1 MVLPLNDWKQPV
13 GEAASLLG
21 QALGQLGANFAP
33 DLHFNPCE
41 FEALIRVVPDAA
53 RESHDQLYIAMDISL
68 KVHAGISDHENMRI
82 CSTLK
87 HEKLSAK
94 TKTSIRNAYAM
105 GKVRMVASEFEIVTR
120 VVKNR
125 NASGCAESNGFVLWQ
140 MKQKWAFYGN
150 SFQVWG
156 DGYEPYQNKNG
167 RRMDN

>member
-1 MVLPLNDWKQPV
+1 MYLSTVKDAK
-13 GEAASLLG
+13 
-21 QALGQLGANFAP
+21 FFY
-33 DLHFNPCE
+33 LHQKIN
-41 FEALIRVVPDAA
+41 V
-53 RESHDQLYIAMDISL
+53 
-68 KVHAGISDHENMRI
+68 NMFY
-82 CSTLK
+82 SK
-87 HEKLSAK
+87 SKLVILMSCVFFWLCLQ
-94 TKTSIRNAYAM
+94 KTSIRNAYAM

>member
-1 MVLPLNDWKQPV
+1 MVLPPNDWKQPV
-13 GEAASLLG
+13 GEAAGLLG

-33 DLHFNPCE
+33 DLHFKPCE

-87 HEKLSAK
+87 HEKLSAEAE
-94 TKTSIRNAYAM
+94 TSIRNAYAM
-105 GKVRMVASEFEIVTR
+105 GKVRMAASEFEIVTR

-125 NASGCAESNGFVLWQ
+125 NASECTESSGFVLWQ
-140 MKQKWAFYGN
+140 MKQKWAFCGN

-167 RRMDN
+167 

>member
-68 KVHAGISDHENMRI
+68 K
-82 CSTLK
+82 
-87 HEKLSAK
+87 
-94 TKTSIRNAYAM
+94 KTSIRNAYAM